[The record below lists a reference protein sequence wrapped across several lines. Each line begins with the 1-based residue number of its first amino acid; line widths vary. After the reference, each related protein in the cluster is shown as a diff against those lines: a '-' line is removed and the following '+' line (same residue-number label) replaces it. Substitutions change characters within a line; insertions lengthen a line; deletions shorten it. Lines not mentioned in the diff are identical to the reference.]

1 LCWLIFIYQCFR
13 YNQINTSDAI
23 TTSNNY
29 AINGQSG
36 GKEEIF
42 MSSIL
47 DSVNQRTQ
55 MVGQNRLE
63 LLMFRLAGKQ
73 LYGINVFKVREVIQ
87 CPPLTN
93 LPGSHHVV
101 RGVAQIRGKAISV
114 IDLSMA
120 VGGPSVGDVEKAFVV
135 IAEYNRK
142 VQGFL
147 VKGVERIVNMN
158 WSDIHPPPSG
168 SGRSHYLTAVTS
180 IDKQLVEII
189 DVEKILSE
197 ITPNNA
203 TVSDDIVQE
212 NAGKAPQDKFV
223 LIADDSSVARSQIK
237 RTVEQLGYKT
247 KIFKDGRECFN
258 YLEGLVDDG
267 ITLDDEVIMLISDI
281 EMPEMDGYTLT
292 AEIRNNNELSHLWV
306 MLHTSLSGV
315 FNEAMV
321 EKVGANDFIPKFNPD
336 ELARAVQRRIDLED

>member
-1 LCWLIFIYQCFR
+1 
-13 YNQINTSDAI
+13 
-23 TTSNNY
+23 
-29 AINGQSG
+29 
-36 GKEEIF
+36 

-63 LLMFRLAGKQ
+63 LLMFSLAGKQ

-87 CPPLTN
+87 CPPLTT
-93 LPGSHHVV
+93 LPGCHHVV
-101 RGVAQIRGKAISV
+101 RGIAQIRGKAISV

-120 VGGPSVGDVEKAFVV
+120 VGGPSLGDAAKCFVI

-147 VKGVERIVNMN
+147 VKSVERIVNMN

-168 SGRSHYLTAVTS
+168 SGKSHYLTAVTN
-180 IDKQLVEII
+180 IDDKLVEII

-197 ITPNNA
+197 ITPNKA
-203 TVSDDIVQE
+203 IVSQEIVEE
-212 NAGKAPQDKFV
+212 NLGKAPADKFV

-237 RTVEQLGYKT
+237 RTVEQLGFKT
-247 KIFKDGRECFN
+247 KIFKDGRECYT
-258 YLEGLVDDG
+258 YLEHLVTDG
-267 ITLDDEVIMLISDI
+267 IELDDEVIMLISDI

-292 AEIRNNNELSHLWV
+292 AEIRNNDKLSHLWV

-336 ELARAVQRRIDLED
+336 ELALAVQKRMDLED